1 MVKLQ
6 ETKGRYFLTIP
17 NEYVRKKKWI
27 KGQELLFSFDRKGD
41 LVIMQVDEEKKE

>member
-6 ETKGRYFLTIP
+6 ETNGRYFLTIP

-27 KGQELLFSFDRKGD
+27 KGQELLFSFDQDGN
-41 LVIMQVDEEKKE
+41 LVIMPVEEPE

>member
-1 MVKLQ
+1 MVRLQ

-27 KGQELLFSFDRKGD
+27 KGQELLFSFDQDGN
-41 LVIMQVDEEKKE
+41 LVIMPVEE